1 MVVEELQILIGCD
14 ASTAE
19 KILTSLEER
28 LARFMKQAG
37 AAFSDTKTIRAQ
49 GAAERE
55 ALKTEAARA
64 KYAAQ
69 IEKSNASILQ
79 TKQRMEQAEQR
90 LQQKV
95 KKTTIDYEEQA
106 KRFAEIERMKAE
118 EAANRPAG
126 GYEPP
131 AGGKPISEYYKQQA
145 EDFKRIEKEMQSI
158 GEPQIDSN
166 AAEVFLKNANA
177 AEQYNMKL
185 DLLKQKLQRLLGEE
199 AALADGGTGKA
210 LERVRGQI
218 LSVTAQI
225 QKMQEKAGD
234 PTAFNKMANNAKR
247 AGKKAEN
254 IFSRLGSAVK
264 KILSRMII
272 WRTINGIIQSI
283 EQGFQNMAQASEK
296 ANATLSDLQ
305 SSFTLAKNSIASAFM
320 PVLQSIAPL
329 LNRVAVAIANFANS
343 IGALFAKLRGDK
355 TFTKAVYVQQDFA
368 AGLNKSNKAAKEL
381 KGTLA
386 GFDQINLIQQN
397 DGGAGAAADAVG
409 GMFEE
414 ADVESNLGRIGNRL
428 FDFFDKIRSKIPQSV
443 IDRFVDSLKRLR
455 DAWNAFWDSKLVSI
469 ISDFVASIIALGAS
483 TVITVL
489 ATAIENLAIAF
500 EFLANIL
507 NGDFIGALEN
517 VEDFFKNN
525 MNTVLSLIESVSL
538 ALGLIKQTVD
548 EDGNIVS
555 YGNGKKVT
563 ETNRK
568 NAYGAKIIT
577 VEAYDAKG
585 TPFETWLDR
594 LREWAMKPTE
604 KQVLLQAQAEK
615 STGFEEIAKW
625 WTDPKYQTE
634 KQKRLLTAEFKI
646 GGENGETLAEGWQ
659 RFKQSFM
666 EGWAAVEEWWENS
679 ALKKWWT
686 EKVAPWF
693 TKEKWES
700 AGEKDGVKAGI
711 QAKWEEVVAWWESSA
726 IGTWFNEKVA
736 PWFTKEKWESA
747 MGGIKTAW
755 ENIWKGAV
763 NAAIEKINRFIDWV
777 NDKLNIKIEPLVIM
791 GKTIIEGGNF
801 QLFKLNKIPMLA
813 DGGIAYGDT
822 LARVGEYANAR
833 TNPEVIAPLDKLQS
847 MLGNQKDIQTIISLL
862 KRIAEQDTELA
873 LYPSAK
879 LGRIASQSI
888 KMYNATVGA
897 V

>member
-19 KILTSLEER
+19 KILTSLEAR

-37 AAFSDTKTIRAQ
+37 AAFSDTKAIRAQ

-69 IEKSNASILQ
+69 IEKANASILQ

-95 KKTTIDYEEQA
+95 KKTTIDYDEQA

-131 AGGKPISEYYKQQA
+131 ESGNKSLADYYKQQA
-145 EDFKRIEKEMQSI
+145 EDFKRIEKQMQSI

-166 AAEVFLKNANA
+166 AADVFLKNANA
-177 AEQYNMKL
+177 AEMYNMKL

-199 AALADGGTGKA
+199 ARLADGGTSKA

-218 LSVTAQI
+218 LSVTTQI
-225 QKMQEKAGD
+225 QKMMEKAED
-234 PTAFNKMANNAKR
+234 PSAFNKMANNAKK

-254 IFSRLGSAVK
+254 IFTRLGNSVK

-272 WRTINGIIQSI
+272 WRTINAIIISI
-283 EQGFQNMAQASEK
+283 EQGFQNMAVASEK
-296 ANATLSDLQ
+296 ANATLSGLQ
-305 SSFTLAKNSIASAFM
+305 SSFTLVKNSIASAFM
-320 PVLQSIAPL
+320 PALQAIAPL
-329 LNRVAVAIANFANS
+329 LNRVAIAIANFANS
-343 IGALFAKLRGDK
+343 IGAMFAKLRGDK

-386 GFDQINLIQQN
+386 GFDQINLIQQQ
-397 DGGAGAAADAVG
+397 DSGAGAAADAVG

-414 ADVESNLGRIGNRL
+414 ADVETSMGKFSQRL
-428 FDFFDKIRSKIPQSV
+428 YDFFDQVRKKIPQSV
-443 IDRFVDSLKRLR
+443 IDRFTSSVEKLR
-455 DAWNAFWDSKLVSI
+455 KAWNSLRENKVWDGLINVLSSIVAIGASAVISTLATAFE
-469 ISDFVASIIALGAS
+469 ALGA
-483 TVITVL
+483 
-489 ATAIENLAIAF
+489 AISFLDSLLKGDWEGMAKSLEALISAPFNLINDLVVAIAAAVGVS
-500 EFLANIL
+500 E
-507 NGDFIGALEN
+507 
-517 VEDFFKNN
+517 EDVKK
-525 MNTVLSLIESVSL
+525 L
-538 ALGLIKQTVD
+538 D
-548 EDGNIVS
+548 E
-555 YGNGKKVT
+555 
-563 ETNRK
+563 
-568 NAYGAKIIT
+568 
-577 VEAYDAKG
+577 
-585 TPFETWLDR
+585 R
-594 LREWAMKPTE
+594 LKAPTE
-604 KQVLLQAQAEK
+604 KQILLQAET
-615 STGFEEIAKW
+615 SGFDVGIFPLIKDWLSGKNE
-625 WTDPKYQTE
+625 PTE
-634 KQKRLLTAEFKI
+634 KQKLLLNAEFKI
-646 GGENGETLAEGWQ
+646 SGENGETLE
-659 RFKQSFM
+659 
-666 EGWAAVEEWWENS
+666 EGWARFKESFEKGWADVEMWWKSS
-679 ALKKWWT
+679 ALSKWWKEDVAPWFAKEKWT
-686 EKVAPWF
+686 EAVNGIKESITAKWNEIQTWWQNNALSKWWNDDVAPWF
-693 TKEKWES
+693 TREKWE
-700 AGEKDGVKAGI
+700 
-711 QAKWEEVVAWWESSA
+711 
-726 IGTWFNEKVA
+726 T
-736 PWFTKEKWESA
+736 A
-747 MGGIKTAW
+747 MDGIKKAW

-847 MLGNQKDIQTIISLL
+847 IMGNQKDTQTIISLL

>member
-37 AAFSDTKTIRAQ
+37 AAFSDTKAIRAQ

-106 KRFAEIERMKAE
+106 KRFAEIEGMKAE
-118 EAANRPAG
+118 EAANRPTG

-131 AGGKPISEYYKQQA
+131 EGGKPLSEYYKQQA

-254 IFSRLGSAVK
+254 IFSRLGNAVK

-329 LNRVAVAIANFANS
+329 LNRVAIAIANFANS
-343 IGALFAKLRGDK
+343 IGALFAKLRGDT

-414 ADVESNLGRIGNRL
+414 AEVESNLGKIGNKL
-428 FDFFDKIRSKIPQSV
+428 FDFFDKIRKKIPQSA
-443 IDRFVDSLKRLR
+443 IDKFKEAFDHLRESINKLKESPAFEKITGFIATLISLGATAVLETIAAATDTLATNIELLAAIFDGDWATAAEKAIDLFYDLR
-455 DAWNAFWDSKLVSI
+455 DAVLSPIRAI
-469 ISDFVASIIALGAS
+469 QDF
-483 TVITVL
+483 
-489 ATAIENLAIAF
+489 IEN
-500 EFLANIL
+500 
-507 NGDFIGALEN
+507 
-517 VEDFFKNN
+517 
-525 MNTVLSLIESVSL
+525 
-538 ALGLIKQTVD
+538 ALGLNKATKGVH
-548 EDGNIVS
+548 VS
-555 YGNGKKVT
+555 SGGMMHGGAGYKFGADAGEEKVIRNVEESTYASDLFEAWKK
-563 ETNRK
+563 
-568 NAYGAKIIT
+568 A
-577 VEAYDAKG
+577 
-585 TPFETWLDR
+585 
-594 LREWAMKPTE
+594 
-604 KQVLLQAQAEK
+604 
-615 STGFEEIAKW
+615 
-625 WTDPKYQTE
+625 
-634 KQKRLLTAEFKI
+634 
-646 GGENGETLAEGWQ
+646 GENSWLGYMQGLMGGINLGIPAWVELLL
-659 RFKQSFM
+659 
-666 EGWAAVEEWWENS
+666 AAVRKKLEIHSPSKAFERLGTLSWDGFLAGITKGMPTWTTKITEWWNTRV
-679 ALKKWWT
+679 K
-686 EKVAPWF
+686 PWF
-693 TKEKWES
+693 TKEKW
-700 AGEKDGVKAGI
+700 
-711 QAKWEEVVAWWESSA
+711 
-726 IGTWFNEKVA
+726 T
-736 PWFTKEKWESA
+736 TA
-747 MGGIKTAW
+747 MANVKTAW
-755 ENIWKGAV
+755 EDTWKGAV
-763 NAAIEKINRFIDWV
+763 NAAIEKINKFIDWV
-777 NDKLNIKIEPLVIM
+777 NRVMSFEIKPVFIGDKEVIKGRSVQVIELDH
-791 GKTIIEGGNF
+791 
-801 QLFKLNKIPMLA
+801 IPKLA

-847 MLGNQKDIQTIISLL
+847 MLGNQKDTQTIISLL